1 MTNKTNESKKQGRFY
16 SVDELVW
23 VIEAKKKG
31 KVKEINRDTL
41 SMTVE
46 FEDGTTVSGNFW
58 KFDKLKY
65 KEKTELIKQRKER
78 KPIKFYVA
86 KLNEKA
92 VVPSKND
99 EDAGYDIY
107 AVSDEDIV
115 LEVGVPTLVPTG
127 IAISLPNTHYFNCK
141 HERGSTGKLGMSV
154 LSGVVDSG
162 YRGEL
167 FINIVATNRKVIL
180 SNKFDEVKVL
190 KDVIHYPLSK
200 AIAQGT
206 VELVPKVE
214 VIEIPYDEL
223 KEIPSIRGTG
233 KLDSSN
239 K

>member
-1 MTNKTNESKKQGRFY
+1 MTKTNDKKQGRFY
-16 SVDELVW
+16 SKGEYVW
-23 VIEAKKKG
+23 VVQEKKKG
-31 KVKEINRDTL
+31 KVTEINRDTL

-46 FEDGTTVSGNFW
+46 LEDGSSVSGNFW

-65 KEKTELIKQRKER
+65 KEKNDLEKQRKER
-78 KPIKFYVA
+78 KPIKMFVA
-86 KLNEKA
+86 KLEEKA
-92 VVPSKND
+92 VVPSKNE

-180 SNKFDEVKVL
+180 SNKFDTVEVL
-190 KDVIHYPLSK
+190 KDAIHYPLSK